1 MNSDLRV
8 LFRTNLSSID
18 ARQIFVDRDAESA
31 AFERAFAAH
40 GASVSTGRCDPV
52 DVLEPRRNVIAF
64 YGMGGVGKT
73 TLSHH
78 LQAWVSDRKR
88 PDSSTWPDFPH
99 DTGLI
104 HTARLDLTRESGV
117 DLETIMLLLRTALI
131 GAQGRT
137 VAFDLALS
145 RYWSQV
151 HPHEN
156 FAEYLTN
163 RGALMRG
170 ENTAKLPE
178 ALQRSLEEVAKTLD
192 LQVPGVSLVT
202 MTGKALVKALR
213 GRADRKRV
221 LTACTRL
228 VELLE
233 ADPDLEALSY
243 YPYLLAWDCYQRQLE
258 SPASPARL
266 VVFVDTFEEA
276 NREFERYLQRLV
288 WLMPNVFFVIT
299 GRNRLTWAD
308 DGVAGVF
315 DWAGPVSWPGLAAGS
330 EDDPRQHL
338 VGALSPHDSDRFLRD
353 RLRRDNS
360 PLIAEDIRERIVAN
374 AHGLPLYLDLSVMRY
389 LQLYEDRQPVGPG
402 EFDVEFPG
410 LIARVFRDLGQEE
423 RSALRAASL
432 LDAFDVGLLTETA
445 GLLGESGSLRLIDRP
460 LVQFTEWEPWPY
472 YLDELIRSHIA
483 AADRGLDDSWSAHD
497 WQRAANRALHHLG
510 EAAERYTAH
519 NHRAA
524 LISCLNQ
531 GLRLAHEF
539 DLQPGWL
546 VEAAY
551 RFVADHVWE
560 PNLAPRID
568 GLDTGQPPE
577 TPAATLAYALVTIC
591 RRQQEHRE
599 HTSRELIRCLESGQL
614 PEGAE
619 ELLRYYHS
627 ECMRDLGRQTES
639 EAGMRALVE
648 ANGRMADT
656 AARGLSHVLRR
667 RGRFRELARLLTTR
681 ERTATWARVRGDLQW
696 TQAGFDEAE
705 AAYAVARGLAL
716 DAGMQGEAA
725 LSEACR
731 AFTLGFTKPAAARA
745 AADSARDLLREINLT
760 WAELQVRN
768 AELLAAAGTGQSARC
783 DEVVAAADRHGLT
796 SIGAYAELA
805 RALDGALRG
814 DANQV
819 ARARAGVLRYVHGA
833 EFAYLLSIIDFWQGT
848 PGDPAPAEVDWLA
861 GAAEAARAWQAVLA
875 R

>member
-1 MNSDLRV
+1 MSSDLRV

-31 AFERAFAAH
+31 AFERAFAVH
-40 GASVSTGRCDPV
+40 GASVSAGRCDPV
-52 DVLEPRRNVIAF
+52 DVLEPRRNVITF

-73 TLSHH
+73 TLSHQ
-78 LQAWVSDRKR
+78 LQAWASGRKR

-117 DLETIMLLLRTALI
+117 DLEAIMILLRAALI
-131 GAQGRT
+131 GAQRRT
-137 VAFDLALS
+137 IAFDLALS
-145 RYWSQV
+145 RYWSRV

-156 FAEYLTN
+156 IAEYLTN
-163 RGALMRG
+163 RGALLRG
-170 ENTAKLPE
+170 ENTTRLPE
-178 ALQRSLEEVAKTLD
+178 ALQYSLDEVARALD
-192 LQVPGVSLVT
+192 LQVPGVSLIT

-228 VELLE
+228 TELLE
-233 ADPDLEALSY
+233 AEPDLETLSY
-243 YPYLLAWDCYQRQLE
+243 YPYLLAWDCYQQQRQ
-258 SPASPARL
+258 STTRPVRL

-308 DGVAGVF
+308 DDVDGVF

-330 EDDPRQHL
+330 EGDPRQHL

-353 RLRRDNS
+353 RLRQDNS

-389 LQLYEDRQPVGPG
+389 LQFYEDRRPVRPE
-402 EFDVEFPG
+402 EFNVEFPG

-423 RSALRAASL
+423 RAALRAASL

-472 YLDELIRSHIA
+472 HLDELIRSHVA
-483 AADRGLDDSWSAHD
+483 AADHGLDDSWSAHD
-497 WQRAANRALHHLG
+497 WKRAAARALRHLG
-510 EAAERYTAH
+510 AAAERYTAH
-519 NHRAA
+519 SHRAA

-539 DLQPGWL
+539 ELQPGWL
-546 VEAAY
+546 VDAAY

-560 PNLAPRID
+560 PTLAPKID
-568 GLDTGQPPE
+568 GLDTGRPPE
-577 TPAATLAYALVTIC
+577 TPAATLAYALLIIC

-599 HTSRELIRCLESGQL
+599 HTARELTRCLDSGQL
-614 PEGAE
+614 PEEAV
-619 ELLRYYHS
+619 ELLRYYHA

-639 EAGMRALVE
+639 EIGMRALVE

-667 RGRFRELARLLTTR
+667 KGRFRELAELLTTR
-681 ERTATWARVRGDLQW
+681 ERTATWSRVLGDLQW
-696 TQAGFDEAE
+696 TQARYEEAD
-705 AAYAVARGLAL
+705 AAYAAARDLAL
-716 DAGMQGEAA
+716 GAGMQGEAA

-731 AFTLGFTKPAAARA
+731 AFALGFANPAAARV
-745 AADSARDLLREINLT
+745 AADSARDLLRGINLT

-768 AELLAAAGTGQSARC
+768 AELLAAAGTGQSADC

-805 RALDGALRG
+805 RALDGALRR
-814 DANQV
+814 DANAV

-833 EFAYLLSIIDFWQGT
+833 EFAYLLAIIDFWQEK

-861 GAAEAARAWQAVLA
+861 DVADTARAWRAVLA